1 MSTPNK
7 QRACP
12 QDQDDAI
19 ATQLDLMVDEATNTS
34 LIEGEN
40 LSSASV
46 RSSLQNYLSLNPTPI
61 NVAEGMAALIVDVRK
76 TSISH

>member
-7 QRACP
+7 QRAYP